1 VNEAEPARS
10 ARTNICKRSLIVH
23 PNSKSER
30 TVRSAAEILDV
41 VLDHIAEE
49 ASEKGLSLKVF

>member
-1 VNEAEPARS
+1 
-10 ARTNICKRSLIVH
+10 
-23 PNSKSER
+23 
-30 TVRSAAEILDV
+30 VRSAAEILDV